1 MNNKF
6 DKLLIASAFTFAF
19 SSSMAAE
26 ESVVNVYNWSD
37 YIDEQVLADFT
48 AATGIKVVYDTFD
61 SNEILEAKLLAG
73 SSGYDVVVPSASFLA
88 RQIQAG
94 VFRPLDRSKLSNIGN
109 MWDVVERR
117 VDGYGP
123 LNMYSVNWMWG
134 TTGIGYNVGM
144 INDRMPDA
152 PTGSLAMIFDP
163 DVVSKFADCGIH
175 ILNAP
180 TEMIPMALSY
190 IGEDPATTDPEV
202 LKKAEAVWA
211 PVRQYIQK
219 FHSSQYIDALAN
231 GDICLTTGWS
241 GDVFM
246 AQYAAAEANNGV
258 EIAYT
263 VPQEGAL
270 MWFDQLAIPKDAPHA
285 DNAHKF
291 INWTM
296 VPEQIATATNYVWYA
311 NGNLA
316 SQPLLEPDLLSDPSV
331 YPTPEVL
338 ETLYTSPTY
347 NAKTQRTVTR
357 TWTKITTGQ

>member
-202 LKKAEAVWA
+202 LKK
-211 PVRQYIQK
+211 
-219 FHSSQYIDALAN
+219 S
-231 GDICLTTGWS
+231 
-241 GDVFM
+241 
-246 AQYAAAEANNGV
+246 
-258 EIAYT
+258 
-263 VPQEGAL
+263 
-270 MWFDQLAIPKDAPHA
+270 
-285 DNAHKF
+285 
-291 INWTM
+291 
-296 VPEQIATATNYVWYA
+296 
-311 NGNLA
+311 
-316 SQPLLEPDLLSDPSV
+316 
-331 YPTPEVL
+331 
-338 ETLYTSPTY
+338 
-347 NAKTQRTVTR
+347 
-357 TWTKITTGQ
+357 